1 MIQARTDLKPGNW
14 QITATTIRCDYVDD
28 NVTLMVDRD
37 WTTRCAWY
45 RRYKQKALEDKKQKF
60 DKEIR
65 IKIVKCAGSECPL
78 AVSYRDKL
86 IQEELG
92 AK

>member
-1 MIQARTDLKPGNW
+1 MIEARTDLKPANW

-45 RRYKQKALEDKKQKF
+45 HRYKQKVLENPKRKF
-60 DKEIR
+60 DKTIR
-65 IKIVKCAGSECPL
+65 LKMEKCPGAECPIAL
-78 AVSYRDKL
+78 EYRDKL
-86 IQEELG
+86 IREEF
-92 AK
+92 AE

>member
-28 NVTLMVDRD
+28 DVTLMVDRD

-45 RRYKQKALEDKKQKF
+45 RRYKQKALDGKKQKF

-65 IKIVKCAGSECPL
+65 IKIEKCAGSECPL
-78 AVSYRDKL
+78 AINYRDKL

-92 AK
+92 TK

>member
-28 NVTLMVDRD
+28 DVTLMVDRD
-37 WTTRCAWY
+37 WTTICAWY
-45 RRYKQKALEDKKQKF
+45 RRYKQKALDGKKQKF
-60 DKEIR
+60 DKEIS
-65 IKIVKCAGSECPL
+65 IKIEKCAGSECPL
-78 AVSYRDKL
+78 AINYRDKL

-92 AK
+92 TK